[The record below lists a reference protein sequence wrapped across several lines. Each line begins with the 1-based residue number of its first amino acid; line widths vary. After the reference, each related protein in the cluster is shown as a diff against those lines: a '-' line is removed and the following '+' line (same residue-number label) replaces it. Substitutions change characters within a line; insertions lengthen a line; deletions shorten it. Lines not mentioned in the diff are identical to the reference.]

1 MTKKSNYYKEGVF
14 YMEYLSMVFFQV
26 VAPILIMLAIG
37 AGLQLKFAFNLKALS
52 NLITYCLM
60 PAAVFINIYETEVNS
75 EVLVEITVYLIIFS
89 VCLMV
94 ISWLISKLL
103 KLDRNQAAIFNNSIV
118 LINSG
123 NYGIPVSQM
132 LFYAN
137 PLGTSI
143 QIIIV
148 IFQNIITYTYG
159 LYNLI
164 SSTKSGLDILRSL
177 LRLPL
182 VHALI
187 LGAIMNFFN
196 IGIPIAVRIPVDYLA
211 NAFISIALI
220 TLGAQLAQLE
230 IRTIF
235 NKLILTS
242 TVGRLIMG
250 PLLAFGLITLMDF
263 DGVVAQSLFI
273 ASAFPTSRN
282 SSTLALE
289 YDVEPNLAAQIV
301 LFSTVVSCITVTV
314 VIYLSNVW
322 WG

>member
-1 MTKKSNYYKEGVF
+1 MV
-14 YMEYLSMVFFQV
+14 YLSMVFFQV
-26 VAPILIMLAIG
+26 VAPILIMLGIG
-37 AGLQLKFAFNLKALS
+37 ASLQLKFQFNLKALS

-60 PAAVFINIYETEVNS
+60 PAAVFINIYETKVNAG
-75 EVLVEITVYLIIFS
+75 VLGQIIIYLLIFS
-89 VCLMV
+89 GCLMLLGSIV
-94 ISWLISKLL
+94 SRLL
-103 KLDRNQAAIFNNSIV
+103 KLNRSQSAIYKNSIV
-118 LINSG
+118 LINNG

-132 LFYAN
+132 LFATN

-148 IFQNIITYTYG
+148 IYQNIITYTYG

-177 LRLPL
+177 LRLPI

-187 LGAIMNFFN
+187 IGALMNIFD
-196 IGIPIAVRIPVDYLA
+196 IGIPVFLRIPVDYLA
-211 NAFISIALI
+211 HAFISIALI
-220 TLGAQLAQLE
+220 TLGAQLAQLD
-230 IRTIF
+230 IKTIL
-235 NKLILTS
+235 NKVILTS
-242 TVGRLIMG
+242 TIGRLVIG
-250 PLLAFGLITLMDF
+250 PVIAFGLILLMGL

-282 SSTLALE
+282 SSTLSLE

-301 LFSTVVSCITVTV
+301 LFSTVVSCITVTI
-314 VIYLSNVW
+314 VIYLSNIL

>member
-1 MTKKSNYYKEGVF
+1 MV
-14 YMEYLSMVFFQV
+14 YLGMVFFQV
-26 VAPILIMLAIG
+26 VAPILIMLGIG
-37 AGLQLKFAFNLKALS
+37 AALQLKFQFNLKALS

-60 PAAVFINIYETEVNS
+60 PAAVFINIYETKVNA
-75 EVLVEITVYLIIFS
+75 EVLAQIVFYLVIFS
-89 VCLMV
+89 ICLMV
-94 ISWLISKLL
+94 LGTIISKLL
-103 KLDRNQAAIFNNSIV
+103 KLNSNQAAIYKNSVV

-132 LFYAN
+132 LFATN

-164 SSTKSGLDILRSL
+164 ASTKSGLDILRSL
-177 LRLPL
+177 LRMPI
-182 VHALI
+182 VHALLI
-187 LGAIMNFFN
+187 GAVMNIFD
-196 IGIPIAVRIPVDYLA
+196 IGIPIFLRIPVDYLA

-220 TLGAQLAQLE
+220 TLGAQLAQLD
-230 IRTIF
+230 IKTIL
-235 NKLILTS
+235 NKVILTS
-242 TVGRLIMG
+242 TIGRLVLG
-250 PLLAFGLITLMDF
+250 PVLAFGLILLMGF

-289 YDVEPNLAAQIV
+289 YDVEANLAAQIV
-301 LFSTVVSCITVTV
+301 LFSTVVSCITVTI
-314 VIYLSNVW
+314 VIYLSNIL

>member
-1 MTKKSNYYKEGVF
+1 MKGAIPLV
-14 YMEYLSMVFFQV
+14 YLSMVFFQV
-26 VAPILIMLAIG
+26 VAPILIMLGIG
-37 AGLQLKFAFNLKALS
+37 AALQLKFKFNLKALS

-60 PAAVFINIYETEVNS
+60 PAAVFINIYETSVNV
-75 EVLVEITVYLIIFS
+75 EVLVEIIVYLVIFS

-94 ISWLISKLL
+94 LSSFISKLL
-103 KLDRNQAAIFNNSIV
+103 KLDRNQSAIYKNSIV

-132 LFYAN
+132 LFATN

-177 LRLPL
+177 LLLPI

-187 LGAIMNFFN
+187 LGAVMNFWN
-196 IGIPIAVRIPVDYLA
+196 IGIPVFLRIPIDYLA

-220 TLGAQLAQLE
+220 TLGAQLAQLD
-230 IRTIF
+230 IKTIF
-235 NKLILTS
+235 NKLIITS
-242 TVGRLIMG
+242 TIGRLVVGPVLALCLIM
-250 PLLAFGLITLMDF
+250 LMGLE
-263 DGVVAQSLFI
+263 GVVAQSLFI

-301 LFSTVVSCITVTV
+301 LFSTVVSCVTVTI
-314 VIYLSNVW
+314 VIYLSNIL

>member
-1 MTKKSNYYKEGVF
+1 MV
-14 YMEYLSMVFFQV
+14 YLGMVFFQV
-26 VAPILIMLAIG
+26 VAPILIMLGIG
-37 AGLQLKFAFNLKALS
+37 AALQLKFQFNLKALS

-60 PAAVFINIYETEVNS
+60 PAAVFVNIYETKVNAS
-75 EVLVEITVYLIIFS
+75 VMAEIVLYLVIFS
-89 VCLMV
+89 ICLMILGTV
-94 ISWLISKLL
+94 VSKLL
-103 KLDRNQAAIFNNSIV
+103 KLNRNQAAIYKNSIV

-132 LFYAN
+132 LFAAN

-187 LGAIMNFFN
+187 IGAVMNIWD
-196 IGIPIAVRIPVDYLA
+196 IGIPISLRIPLDYLA

-220 TLGAQLAQLE
+220 TLGAQLAQLD
-230 IRTIF
+230 IKTIF
-235 NKLILTS
+235 NKVILTS
-242 TVGRLIMG
+242 TIGRLVLG
-250 PLLAFGLITLMDF
+250 PMLAFGLIMLMDI

-289 YDVEPNLAAQIV
+289 YDIEPNLAAQIV
-301 LFSTVVSCITVTV
+301 LFSTVVSCITVTI
-314 VIYLSNVW
+314 VIYLSKVL

>member
-1 MTKKSNYYKEGVF
+1 MV
-14 YMEYLSMVFFQV
+14 YLSMVFFQV
-26 VAPILIMLAIG
+26 VGPILIMLSIG
-37 AGLQLKFAFNLKALS
+37 AALQLKFQFNLKALS

-60 PAAVFINIYETEVNS
+60 PAAVFINIYETKVNA
-75 EVLVEITVYLIIFS
+75 EVLAQIVLYLVIFIL
-89 VCLMV
+89 CLMV
-94 ISWLISKLL
+94 LGSIVSKLL
-103 KLDRNQAAIFNNSIV
+103 KLNRNQAAIYKNSVV

-132 LFYAN
+132 LFAAN

-177 LRLPL
+177 LRLPI

-187 LGAIMNFFN
+187 LGALMNIFD
-196 IGIPIAVRIPVDYLA
+196 IGISLFLRIPVDYLA

-220 TLGAQLAQLE
+220 TLGAQLAQLD
-230 IRTIF
+230 IKTIL
-235 NKLILTS
+235 NKVILTS
-242 TVGRLIMG
+242 TIGRLVIG
-250 PLLAFGLITLMDF
+250 PVLAFGLILLMGF

-289 YDVEPNLAAQIV
+289 YDVEANLAAQIV
-301 LFSTVVSCITVTV
+301 LFSTVVSCITVTI
-314 VIYLSNVW
+314 VIYLSNIL

>member
-1 MTKKSNYYKEGVF
+1 MI
-14 YMEYLSMVFFQV
+14 YLSMVFFQV
-26 VAPILIMLAIG
+26 VAPILIMLGIG
-37 AGLQLKFAFNLKALS
+37 AALQLKFKFNLKALS

-60 PAAVFINIYETEVNS
+60 PAAVFINIYETKVNAG
-75 EVLVEITVYLIIFS
+75 VLGQIVFYLVIFS
-89 VCLMV
+89 ICLM
-94 ISWLISKLL
+94 LIGTIVSKLL
-103 KLDRNQAAIFNNSIV
+103 KLNRNQSAIYKNSIV

-132 LFYAN
+132 LFFAN

-177 LRLPL
+177 LRLPI

-187 LGAIMNFFN
+187 VGALMNVFH
-196 IGIPIAVRIPVDYLA
+196 IGIPTFLRIPIDYLS

-220 TLGAQLAQLE
+220 TLGAQLAQLD
-230 IRTIF
+230 IKTIF
-235 NKLILTS
+235 NKVILTS
-242 TVGRLIMG
+242 TIGRLVLG
-250 PLLAFGLITLMDF
+250 PILAFGLITLMGF

-289 YDVEPNLAAQIV
+289 YDVESNLAAQIV
-301 LFSTVVSCITVTV
+301 LFSTVVSCITVTA
-314 VIYLSNVW
+314 VIYLSNIL